1 MVGVQVGNEQEE
13 RKGEKKRIIREIKDF
28 IVPNNAGEDFCG
40 SDDVRHDDM
49 MYDMMYDI
57 QLQFGGERRE
67 RRRD

>member
-1 MVGVQVGNEQEE
+1 M
-13 RKGEKKRIIREIKDF
+13 KDF

-57 QLQFGGERRE
+57 QLQFGGEREMMMMVDRFTVAPMHFL
-67 RRRD
+67 